1 MASVAAGNQE
11 AFAELFD
18 SRSPLVLGVLVRML
32 GQNGEAEEVLQE
44 VFLQA
49 WMEAER
55 YRPYD
60 SSVTSWLLLL
70 ARSRGID
77 RIRRRESR
85 SRRELADHTNR
96 TLEIC
101 LDPSRQT
108 HDRLQVGRAL
118 DQLSVSQ
125 RTCIELAYY
134 LGLSHS
140 EIAARLALPLGTV
153 KSRIKLGVQRLQES
167 CDRPLAAPAQS

>member
-1 MASVAAGNQE
+1 MARVASGDQE

-18 SRSPLVLGVLVRML
+18 SRAPLILGVLIRML

-49 WMEAER
+49 WMEAGR

-77 RIRRRESR
+77 RIRRREAR

-96 TLEIC
+96 ALKNC
-101 LDPSRQT
+101 LDPSNLV
-108 HDRLQVGRAL
+108 HERLQVGLAL
-118 DQLSVSQ
+118 DHLPVSQ

-134 LGLSHS
+134 IGLSHS
-140 EIAARLALPLGTV
+140 EIAERLALPLGTV
-153 KSRIKLGVQRLQES
+153 KSRIKLGVARLHEWFE
-167 CDRPLAAPAQS
+167 RPFPAPA

>member
-1 MASVAAGNQE
+1 MARIAVGDQQ

-18 SRSPLVLGVLVRML
+18 SRAPLILGVLIRML

-49 WMEAER
+49 WMEADR
-55 YRPYD
+55 YRPCD
-60 SSVTSWLLLL
+60 SSITGWLLLL

-77 RIRRRESR
+77 RIRRREAR

-96 TLEIC
+96 ALEIC
-101 LDPSRQT
+101 LDPSGRV

-118 DQLSVSQ
+118 EQLPVTQ

-153 KSRIKLGVQRLQES
+153 KSRIKLGVQRLQEWF
-167 CDRPLAAPAQS
+167 DRPFPAPA